1 LANDPALILADE
13 PTGNLDSVSS
23 DEVMQI
29 FKRLHAEGR
38 SIVLVTHEQHVA
50 DQAERVIR
58 MKDGR
63 IVSDERRAA

>member
-1 LANDPALILADE
+1 
-13 PTGNLDSVSS
+13 
-23 DEVMQI
+23 MQI
-29 FKRLHAEGR
+29 FKRLNAEGR

-50 DQAERVIR
+50 DQADRVIR